1 MDRLMSRLSLWVYGV
16 FMRLAQPLLRRKLRK
31 RAQAEP
37 LYGQFIEER
46 FGHYKQS
53 ACHDW
58 IWIHAVS
65 LGETRT
71 AAILLQGLRQAM
83 PDMKLLLTH
92 GTATGREEGLK
103 LLQNGDVQ
111 VWQAWDSPEAVERF
125 LTAFKPRI
133 GLLLE
138 TEVWPQ
144 MIHSAQ
150 EKGIPVMLINARMS
164 EKSLR
169 QAQRWTSLIKPA
181 FAGLSGVCAQAPDDA
196 MRLKSLGA
204 SVRGVFGN
212 LKFDAKPDESQVAM
226 GRAWR
231 EQLSAPVVM
240 LASSRE
246 GEESLWLA
254 AWQTFTQQHPE
265 VQIHWLIVPRHPQRV
280 GEVESLITSSGL
292 RVSRRSTWGQ
302 EAGLLASHLNEAA
315 KDSSVILLGDSLGE
329 MALYYSLADAA
340 LLGGS
345 FEKLG
350 GQNLIEAAACACP
363 IVMGPHTFNFAEA
376 SQAAEL
382 AGAAQRASDMAA
394 GLTLVVDTVQN
405 RPLQKQKS
413 VNAFQFAQ
421 QHGGATQLTVQA
433 VVAQLQASQHSIK
446 D

>member
-1 MDRLMSRLSLWVYGV
+1 MPGFSLWLYGV
-16 FMRLAQPLLRRKLRK
+16 IMRLAQALLRRKLRK

-37 LYGQFIEER
+37 LYGQYIEER
-46 FGHYKQS
+46 FGYYKQS
-53 ACHDW
+53 TCNDW

-71 AAILLQGLRQAM
+71 AGILLQGLRQAM
-83 PDMKLLLTH
+83 PHMKLLLTN

-103 LLQNGDVQ
+103 LLQEGDIQ
-111 VWQAWDSPEAVERF
+111 VWQAWDSPEVVERF

-144 MIHSAQ
+144 LIHKAQ
-150 EKGIPVMLINARMS
+150 EKGIPIMLINARMS
-164 EKSLR
+164 EKSLH
-169 QAQRWTSLIKPA
+169 QAERWASLMKPA
-181 FAGLSGVCAQAPDDA
+181 FAGLSAVCAQAPDDA

-204 SVRGVFGN
+204 SVTGIFGN
-212 LKFDAKPDESQVAM
+212 LKFDAKPDASQVAM

-246 GEESLWLA
+246 GEEAMWLA
-254 AWQTFTQQHPE
+254 AWQTFNKQHPE
-265 VQIHWLIVPRHPQRV
+265 LQIHWLIVPRHPQRV
-280 GEVESLITSSGL
+280 SEVESLITSSGL
-292 RVSRRSTWGQ
+292 RVSRRSTWSQ
-302 EAGLLASHLNEAA
+302 ETLFSAALLKETAQ
-315 KDSSVILLGDSLGE
+315 DSSVILLGDSLGE

-376 SQAAEL
+376 SQAAET

-394 GLTLVVDTVQN
+394 AMKLAVDTVQN

-413 VNAFQFAQ
+413 ANAFQFAQ
-421 QHGGATQLTVQA
+421 QHGGATQRTVQA
-433 VVAQLQASQHSIK
+433 VLAQLKIK

>member
-1 MDRLMSRLSLWVYGV
+1 MPGFSLWLYGLI
-16 FMRLAQPLLRRKLRK
+16 MRLAQALLRRKLRK

-37 LYGQFIEER
+37 LYGQYIEER
-46 FGHYKQS
+46 FGYYKQS
-53 ACHDW
+53 ACNDW

-83 PDMKLLLTH
+83 PHMKLLLTN

-103 LLQNGDVQ
+103 LLQEGDIQ
-111 VWQAWDSPEAVERF
+111 VWQAWDSPEVVERF

-144 MIHSAQ
+144 LIHKAQ
-150 EKGIPVMLINARMS
+150 EKGIPIMLINARMS
-164 EKSLR
+164 EKSLN
-169 QAQRWTSLIKPA
+169 QAERWASLMKPA
-181 FAGLSGVCAQAPDDA
+181 FAGLSAVCAQAPDDA

-204 SVRGVFGN
+204 SVTGIFGN
-212 LKFDAKPDESQVAM
+212 LKFDAKPDASQVAM

-246 GEESLWLA
+246 GEEAMWLA
-254 AWQTFTQQHPE
+254 AWQTFNKQHPE
-265 VQIHWLIVPRHPQRV
+265 LQIHWLIVPRHPQRV
-280 GEVESLITSSGL
+280 SEVESLITSSGL
-292 RVSRRSTWGQ
+292 RVSRRSTWSQ
-302 EAGLLASHLNEAA
+302 ETLFSAALLKETAQ
-315 KDSSVILLGDSLGE
+315 DSSVILLGDSLGE

-376 SQAAEL
+376 SQAAES
-382 AGAAQRASDMAA
+382 AGAAQRASDMAEA
-394 GLTLVVDTVQN
+394 MKLAVDTVQN

-413 VNAFQFAQ
+413 ANAFQFAQ
-421 QHGGATQLTVQA
+421 QHGGATQRTVQA
-433 VVAQLQASQHSIK
+433 VLAQLKIK

>member
-1 MDRLMSRLSLWVYGV
+1 MPGFSLWLYGV
-16 FMRLAQPLLRRKLRK
+16 IMRLAQALLRRKLRK

-37 LYGQFIEER
+37 LYGQYIEER
-46 FGHYKQS
+46 FGYYKQS
-53 ACHDW
+53 ACNDW

-83 PDMKLLLTH
+83 PHMKLLLTN

-103 LLQNGDVQ
+103 LLQEGDIQ
-111 VWQAWDSPEAVERF
+111 VWQAWDSPEVVERF

-144 MIHSAQ
+144 LIHNAQ
-150 EKGIPVMLINARMS
+150 EKGIPIMLINARMS
-164 EKSLR
+164 EKSLH
-169 QAQRWTSLIKPA
+169 QAQRWASLMKPA
-181 FAGLSGVCAQAPDDA
+181 FAGLSAVCAQAPDDA

-204 SVRGVFGN
+204 SVTGIFGN
-212 LKFDAKPDESQVAM
+212 LKFDAKPDASQVAM

-246 GEESLWLA
+246 GEEALWLA
-254 AWQTFTQQHPE
+254 AWQTFNKQHPE
-265 VQIHWLIVPRHPQRV
+265 LQIHWLIVPRHPQRV
-280 GEVESLITSSGL
+280 SEVESLITSSGL
-292 RVSRRSTWGQ
+292 RVSRRSTWSQ
-302 EAGLLASHLNEAA
+302 EAVFSAAHLNETAQ
-315 KDSSVILLGDSLGE
+315 DNSVILLGDSLGE

-363 IVMGPHTFNFAEA
+363 VVMGPHTFNFAEA
-376 SQAAEL
+376 SQAAES
-382 AGAAQRASDMAA
+382 AGAAQRASDMAEA
-394 GLTLVVDTVQN
+394 MKLAVDTVQN

-413 VNAFQFAQ
+413 ANAFQFAQ
-421 QHGGATQLTVQA
+421 QHGGATQRTVQA
-433 VVAQLQASQHSIK
+433 VLAQLKIK

>member
-1 MDRLMSRLSLWVYGV
+1 MPGFSLWLYGV
-16 FMRLAQPLLRRKLRK
+16 IMRLAQALLRRKLRK

-37 LYGQFIEER
+37 LYGQYIEER
-46 FGHYKQS
+46 FGYYKQS
-53 ACHDW
+53 AGNDW

-71 AAILLQGLRQAM
+71 AGILLQGLRQAM
-83 PDMKLLLTH
+83 PHMKLLLTN

-103 LLQNGDVQ
+103 LLQEGDIQ
-111 VWQAWDSPEAVERF
+111 VWQAWDSPEVVERF

-144 MIHSAQ
+144 LIHKAQ
-150 EKGIPVMLINARMS
+150 EKGIPIMLINARMS
-164 EKSLR
+164 EKSLH
-169 QAQRWTSLIKPA
+169 QAQRWASLMKPA
-181 FAGLSGVCAQAPDDA
+181 FAGLSAVCAQAPDDA

-204 SVRGVFGN
+204 SVTGIFGN
-212 LKFDAKPDESQVAM
+212 LKFDAKPDASQVAM

-246 GEESLWLA
+246 GEEAMWLA
-254 AWQTFTQQHPE
+254 AWQTFNKQHPE
-265 VQIHWLIVPRHPQRV
+265 LQIHWLIVPRHPQRV
-280 GEVESLITSSGL
+280 SEVESLITSSGL
-292 RVSRRSTWGQ
+292 RVSRRSTWSQ
-302 EAGLLASHLNEAA
+302 EALFSAALLNETAQ
-315 KDSSVILLGDSLGE
+315 DSSVILLGDSLGE

-376 SQAAEL
+376 SQAAES
-382 AGAAQRASDMAA
+382 AGAAQRASDMAEA
-394 GLTLVVDTVQN
+394 MKLAVDTVQN

-413 VNAFQFAQ
+413 ANAFQFAQ
-421 QHGGATQLTVQA
+421 QHGGATQRTVQA
-433 VVAQLQASQHSIK
+433 VLAQLKIK

>member
-1 MDRLMSRLSLWVYGV
+1 MPGFSLWLYGV
-16 FMRLAQPLLRRKLRK
+16 IMRLAQALLRRKLRK

-37 LYGQFIEER
+37 LYGQYIEER
-46 FGHYKQS
+46 FGYYKQS
-53 ACHDW
+53 ACNDW

-83 PDMKLLLTH
+83 PHMKLLLTN

-103 LLQNGDVQ
+103 LLQEGDIQ
-111 VWQAWDSPEAVERF
+111 VWQAWDSPEVVERF

-144 MIHSAQ
+144 LIHKAQ
-150 EKGIPVMLINARMS
+150 EKGIPIMLINARMS
-164 EKSLR
+164 EKSLH
-169 QAQRWTSLIKPA
+169 QAQRWASLMKPA
-181 FAGLSGVCAQAPDDA
+181 FAGLSAVCAQAPDDA

-204 SVRGVFGN
+204 SVTGIFGN
-212 LKFDAKPDESQVAM
+212 LKFDAKPDASQVAM

-246 GEESLWLA
+246 GEEAMWLA
-254 AWQTFTQQHPE
+254 AWQTFNKQHPE
-265 VQIHWLIVPRHPQRV
+265 LQIHWLIVPRHPQRV
-280 GEVESLITSSGL
+280 SEVESLITSSGL
-292 RVSRRSTWGQ
+292 RVSRRSTWSQ
-302 EAGLLASHLNEAA
+302 EALFSAALLNETAQ
-315 KDSSVILLGDSLGE
+315 DSSVILLGDSLGE

-376 SQAAEL
+376 SQAAES
-382 AGAAQRASDMAA
+382 AGAAQRASDMAEA
-394 GLTLVVDTVQN
+394 MKLAVDTVQN

-413 VNAFQFAQ
+413 ANAFQFAQ
-421 QHGGATQLTVQA
+421 QHGGATQRTVQA
-433 VVAQLQASQHSIK
+433 VLAQLKIR

>member
-1 MDRLMSRLSLWVYGV
+1 MSRLSLRVYGV
-16 FMRLAQPLLRRKLRK
+16 IMRLAQPLLRRKLSK

-46 FGHYKQS
+46 FGRYKQS
-53 ACHDW
+53 SCEDW

-71 AAILLQGLRQAM
+71 AAILLQGLRQAL
-83 PDMKLLLTH
+83 PGMKLLLTN

-103 LLQNGDVQ
+103 LLQDGDVQ
-111 VWQAWDSPEAVERF
+111 VWQPWDSPELVDRF

-144 MIHSAQ
+144 LIHCAHG
-150 EKGIPVMLINARMS
+150 KGIPIMLINARMS
-164 EKSLR
+164 EKSML
-169 QAQRWTSLIKPA
+169 QAQRWTSLMKPA
-181 FAGLSGVCAQAPDDA
+181 FAELSAVCAQGADDA
-196 MRLKSLGA
+196 KRLASLGA
-204 SVRGVFGN
+204 HIKGVFGN
-212 LKFDAKPDESQVAM
+212 LKFDAKPDSSQVAL

-231 EQLSAPVVM
+231 EKFNAPVVL

-254 AWQTFTQQHPE
+254 AWQQFTTQHPE
-265 VQIHWLIVPRHPQRV
+265 LRIHWLIVPRHPQRV
-280 GEVESLITSSGL
+280 REVESLLQLNGL
-292 RVSRRSTWGQ
+292 RVSRRSSWDTEGS
-302 EAGLLASHLNEAA
+302 ELGSHWNEVTQ
-315 KDSSVILLGDSLGE
+315 DTSVILLGDSLGE

-376 SQAAEL
+376 AQAAES
-382 AGAAQRASDMAA
+382 AGAAQRAADMPEAMRLAA
-394 GLTLVVDTVQN
+394 ETVQN
-405 RPLQKQKS
+405 MSVQKLKS
-413 VNAFQFAQ
+413 ASAVQFAQ
-421 QHGGATQLTVQA
+421 QHGGATQSTVQ
-433 VVAQLQASQHSIK
+433 VVLAQMQISQH
-446 D
+446 

>member
-1 MDRLMSRLSLWVYGV
+1 MPGFSLWLYGV
-16 FMRLAQPLLRRKLRK
+16 IMRLAQALLRRKLRK

-37 LYGQFIEER
+37 LYGQYIEER
-46 FGHYKQS
+46 FGYYKQS
-53 ACHDW
+53 ACNDW

-83 PDMKLLLTH
+83 PHMKLLLTN

-103 LLQNGDVQ
+103 LLQEGDIQ
-111 VWQAWDSPEAVERF
+111 VWQAWDSPEVVERF

-144 MIHSAQ
+144 LIHKAQ
-150 EKGIPVMLINARMS
+150 EKGIPIMLINARMS
-164 EKSLR
+164 EKSLH
-169 QAQRWTSLIKPA
+169 QAQRWASLMKPA
-181 FAGLSGVCAQAPDDA
+181 FAGLSAVCAQAPDDA

-204 SVRGVFGN
+204 SVTGIFGN
-212 LKFDAKPDESQVAM
+212 LKFDAKPDASQVAM

-246 GEESLWLA
+246 GEEALWLA
-254 AWQTFTQQHPE
+254 AWQTFNKQHPE
-265 VQIHWLIVPRHPQRV
+265 LQIHWLIVPRHPQRV
-280 GEVESLITSSGL
+280 SEVESLITSSGL
-292 RVSRRSTWGQ
+292 RVSRRSTWSQ
-302 EAGLLASHLNEAA
+302 ETLFSAALLKETAQ
-315 KDSSVILLGDSLGE
+315 DSSVILLGDSLGE

-376 SQAAEL
+376 SQAAES
-382 AGAAQRASDMAA
+382 AGAAQRASDMAEA
-394 GLTLVVDTVQN
+394 MKLAVDTVQN

-413 VNAFQFAQ
+413 ANAFQFAQ
-421 QHGGATQLTVQA
+421 QHGGATQRTVQA
-433 VVAQLQASQHSIK
+433 VLAQLKIK

>member
-1 MDRLMSRLSLWVYGV
+1 MPGFSLWLYGV
-16 FMRLAQPLLRRKLRK
+16 IMRLAQALLRRKLRK

-37 LYGQFIEER
+37 LYGQYIEER
-46 FGHYKQS
+46 FGYYKQS
-53 ACHDW
+53 ACNDW

-83 PDMKLLLTH
+83 PHMKLLLTN

-103 LLQNGDVQ
+103 LLQEGDIQ
-111 VWQAWDSPEAVERF
+111 VWQAWDSPEVVERF

-144 MIHSAQ
+144 LIHKAQ
-150 EKGIPVMLINARMS
+150 EKGIPIMLINARMS
-164 EKSLR
+164 EKSLH
-169 QAQRWTSLIKPA
+169 QAQRWASLMKPA
-181 FAGLSGVCAQAPDDA
+181 FAGLSAVCAQAPDDA

-204 SVRGVFGN
+204 SVTGIFGN
-212 LKFDAKPDESQVAM
+212 LKFDAKPDASQVAM

-246 GEESLWLA
+246 GEEAMWLA
-254 AWQTFTQQHPE
+254 AWQTFNKQHPE
-265 VQIHWLIVPRHPQRV
+265 LQIHWLIVPRHPQRV
-280 GEVESLITSSGL
+280 SEVESLITSSGL
-292 RVSRRSTWGQ
+292 RVSRRSTWSQ
-302 EAGLLASHLNEAA
+302 ETLFSAALLKETAQ
-315 KDSSVILLGDSLGE
+315 DSSVILLGDSLGE

-376 SQAAEL
+376 SQAAES
-382 AGAAQRASDMAA
+382 AGAAQRASDMAEA
-394 GLTLVVDTVQN
+394 MKLAVDTVQN

-413 VNAFQFAQ
+413 ANAFQFAQ
-421 QHGGATQLTVQA
+421 QHGGATQRTVQA
-433 VVAQLQASQHSIK
+433 VLAQLKIK

>member
-1 MDRLMSRLSLWVYGV
+1 MPGFSLWLYGV
-16 FMRLAQPLLRRKLRK
+16 IMRLAQALLRRKLRK

-37 LYGQFIEER
+37 LYGQYIEER
-46 FGHYKQS
+46 FGYYKQS
-53 ACHDW
+53 ACNDW

-71 AAILLQGLRQAM
+71 AGILLQGLRQAM
-83 PDMKLLLTH
+83 PHMKLLLTN

-103 LLQNGDVQ
+103 LLQEGDIQ
-111 VWQAWDSPEAVERF
+111 VWQAWDSPEVVERF

-144 MIHSAQ
+144 LIHIAQ
-150 EKGIPVMLINARMS
+150 EKGIPIMLINARMS
-164 EKSLR
+164 EKSLH
-169 QAQRWTSLIKPA
+169 QAQRWTSLMKPA
-181 FAGLSGVCAQAPDDA
+181 FAGLSAVCAQAPDDA

-204 SVRGVFGN
+204 SVTGIFGN
-212 LKFDAKPDESQVAM
+212 LKFDAKPDASQVAM

-246 GEESLWLA
+246 GEEALWLA
-254 AWQTFTQQHPE
+254 AWQTFNKQHPE
-265 VQIHWLIVPRHPQRV
+265 LQIHWLIVPRHPQRV
-280 GEVESLITSSGL
+280 SEVESLITSSGL
-292 RVSRRSTWGQ
+292 RVSRRSTWSQ
-302 EAGLLASHLNEAA
+302 EAVFSAAHLNETAQ
-315 KDSSVILLGDSLGE
+315 DSTVILLGDSLGE

-363 IVMGPHTFNFAEA
+363 VVMGPHTFNFAEA
-376 SQAAEL
+376 SQAAES
-382 AGAAQRASDMAA
+382 AGAAQRASDMAEA
-394 GLTLVVDTVQN
+394 MKLAVDTVQN

-413 VNAFQFAQ
+413 ANAFQFAQ
-421 QHGGATQLTVQA
+421 QHGGATQRTVQA
-433 VVAQLQASQHSIK
+433 VLAQLDIK

>member
-1 MDRLMSRLSLWVYGV
+1 MPGFSLWLYGV
-16 FMRLAQPLLRRKLRK
+16 IMRLAQALLRRKLRK

-37 LYGQFIEER
+37 LYGQYIEER
-46 FGHYKQS
+46 FGYYKQS
-53 ACHDW
+53 ACNDW

-83 PDMKLLLTH
+83 PHMKLLLTN

-103 LLQNGDVQ
+103 LLQEGDIQ
-111 VWQAWDSPEAVERF
+111 VWQAWDSPEVVERF

-144 MIHSAQ
+144 LIHKAQ
-150 EKGIPVMLINARMS
+150 EKGIPIMLINARMS
-164 EKSLR
+164 EKSLN
-169 QAQRWTSLIKPA
+169 QAERWASLMKPA
-181 FAGLSGVCAQAPDDA
+181 FAGLSAVCAQAPDDA

-204 SVRGVFGN
+204 SVTGIFGN
-212 LKFDAKPDESQVAM
+212 LKFDAKPDASQVAM

-231 EQLSAPVVM
+231 EQLSVPVVM

-246 GEESLWLA
+246 GEEALWLA
-254 AWQTFTQQHPE
+254 AWQTFNKQHPKL
-265 VQIHWLIVPRHPQRV
+265 QIHWLIVPRHPQRV
-280 GEVESLITSSGL
+280 SEVESLITSSGL
-292 RVSRRSTWGQ
+292 RVSRRSTWSQ
-302 EAGLLASHLNEAA
+302 EALFSAALLNETAQ
-315 KDSSVILLGDSLGE
+315 DSSVILLGDSLGE

-376 SQAAEL
+376 SQAAES
-382 AGAAQRASDMAA
+382 AGAAQRASDMAEA
-394 GLTLVVDTVQN
+394 MKLAVDTVQN

-413 VNAFQFAQ
+413 ANAFQFAQ
-421 QHGGATQLTVQA
+421 QHGGATQRTVQA
-433 VVAQLQASQHSIK
+433 VLAQLKIK
-446 D
+446 G

>member
-1 MDRLMSRLSLWVYGV
+1 MPGFSLWLYGV
-16 FMRLAQPLLRRKLRK
+16 IMRLAQALLRRKLRK

-37 LYGQFIEER
+37 LYGQYIEER
-46 FGHYKQS
+46 FGYYKQS
-53 ACHDW
+53 ACNDW

-83 PDMKLLLTH
+83 PHMKLLLTN

-103 LLQNGDVQ
+103 LLQEGDIQ
-111 VWQAWDSPEAVERF
+111 VWQAWDSPEVVERF

-144 MIHSAQ
+144 LIHKAQ
-150 EKGIPVMLINARMS
+150 EKGIPIMLINARMS
-164 EKSLR
+164 EKSLH
-169 QAQRWTSLIKPA
+169 QAQRWASLMKPA
-181 FAGLSGVCAQAPDDA
+181 FAGLSAVCAQAPDDA

-204 SVRGVFGN
+204 SVTGIFGN
-212 LKFDAKPDESQVAM
+212 LKFDAKPDASQVAM

-231 EQLSAPVVM
+231 EQLSVPVVM

-246 GEESLWLA
+246 GEEALWLA
-254 AWQTFTQQHPE
+254 AWQTFNKQHPKL
-265 VQIHWLIVPRHPQRV
+265 QIHWLIVPRHPQRV
-280 GEVESLITSSGL
+280 SEVESLITSSGL
-292 RVSRRSTWGQ
+292 RVSRRSTWSQ
-302 EAGLLASHLNEAA
+302 EALFSAALLNETAQ
-315 KDSSVILLGDSLGE
+315 DSSVILLGDSLGE

-376 SQAAEL
+376 SQAAES
-382 AGAAQRASDMAA
+382 AGAAQRASDMAEA
-394 GLTLVVDTVQN
+394 MKLAVDTVQN

-413 VNAFQFAQ
+413 ANAFQFAQ
-421 QHGGATQLTVQA
+421 QHGGATQRTVQA
-433 VVAQLQASQHSIK
+433 VLAQLKIK

>member
-1 MDRLMSRLSLWVYGV
+1 
-16 FMRLAQPLLRRKLRK
+16 MRLAQALLRRKLRK

-37 LYGQFIEER
+37 LYGQYIEER
-46 FGHYKQS
+46 FGYYKQS
-53 ACHDW
+53 ACNDW

-71 AAILLQGLRQAM
+71 AGILLQGLRQAM
-83 PDMKLLLTH
+83 PHMKLLLTN

-103 LLQNGDVQ
+103 LLQEGDIQ
-111 VWQAWDSPEAVERF
+111 VWQAWDSPEVVERF

-144 MIHSAQ
+144 LIHKAQ
-150 EKGIPVMLINARMS
+150 EKGIPIMLINARMS
-164 EKSLR
+164 EKSLH
-169 QAQRWTSLIKPA
+169 QAQRWASLMKPA
-181 FAGLSGVCAQAPDDA
+181 FAGLSAVCAQAPDDA

-204 SVRGVFGN
+204 SVTGIFGN
-212 LKFDAKPDESQVAM
+212 LKFDAKPDASQVAM

-246 GEESLWLA
+246 GEEAMWLA
-254 AWQTFTQQHPE
+254 AWQTFNKQHPE
-265 VQIHWLIVPRHPQRV
+265 LQIHWLIVPRHPQRV
-280 GEVESLITSSGL
+280 SEVESLITSSGL
-292 RVSRRSTWGQ
+292 RVSRRSTWSQ
-302 EAGLLASHLNEAA
+302 ETLFSAALLKETAQ
-315 KDSSVILLGDSLGE
+315 DSSVILLGDSLGE

-376 SQAAEL
+376 SQAAES
-382 AGAAQRASDMAA
+382 AGAAQRASDMAEA
-394 GLTLVVDTVQN
+394 MKLAVDTVQN

-413 VNAFQFAQ
+413 ANAFQFAQ
-421 QHGGATQLTVQA
+421 QHGGATQRTVQA
-433 VVAQLQASQHSIK
+433 VLAQLKIK

>member
-1 MDRLMSRLSLWVYGV
+1 MPGFSLWLYGV
-16 FMRLAQPLLRRKLRK
+16 IMRLAQALLRRKLRK

-37 LYGQFIEER
+37 LYGQYIEER
-46 FGHYKQS
+46 FGYYKQS
-53 ACHDW
+53 AGNDW

-71 AAILLQGLRQAM
+71 AGILLQGLRQAM
-83 PDMKLLLTH
+83 PHMKLLLTN

-103 LLQNGDVQ
+103 LLQEGDIQ
-111 VWQAWDSPEAVERF
+111 VWQAWDSPEVVERF

-144 MIHSAQ
+144 LIHKAQ
-150 EKGIPVMLINARMS
+150 EKGIPIMLINARMS
-164 EKSLR
+164 EKSLH
-169 QAQRWTSLIKPA
+169 QAERWASLMKPA
-181 FAGLSGVCAQAPDDA
+181 FAGLSAVCAQAPDDA
-196 MRLKSLGA
+196 MRLKSLGV
-204 SVRGVFGN
+204 SVTGIFGN
-212 LKFDAKPDESQVAM
+212 LKFDAKPDASQVAM

-246 GEESLWLA
+246 GEEAMWLA
-254 AWQTFTQQHPE
+254 AWQTFNKQHPE
-265 VQIHWLIVPRHPQRV
+265 LQIHWLIVPRHPQRV
-280 GEVESLITSSGL
+280 SEVESLITSSGL
-292 RVSRRSTWGQ
+292 RVSRRSTWSQ
-302 EAGLLASHLNEAA
+302 ETLFSAALLKETAQ
-315 KDSSVILLGDSLGE
+315 DSSVILLGDSLGE

-376 SQAAEL
+376 SQAAES
-382 AGAAQRASDMAA
+382 AGAAQRASDMAEA
-394 GLTLVVDTVQN
+394 MKLAVDTVQN

-413 VNAFQFAQ
+413 ANAFQFAQ
-421 QHGGATQLTVQA
+421 QHGGATQRTVQA
-433 VVAQLQASQHSIK
+433 VLAQLKIK

>member
-1 MDRLMSRLSLWVYGV
+1 MPGFSLWLYGV
-16 FMRLAQPLLRRKLRK
+16 IMRLAQALLRRKLRK

-37 LYGQFIEER
+37 LYGQYIEER
-46 FGHYKQS
+46 FGYYKQS
-53 ACHDW
+53 ACNDW

-83 PDMKLLLTH
+83 PHMKLLLTN

-103 LLQNGDVQ
+103 LLQEGDIQ
-111 VWQAWDSPEAVERF
+111 VWQAWDSPEVVERF

-144 MIHSAQ
+144 LIHNAQ
-150 EKGIPVMLINARMS
+150 EKGIPIMLINARMS
-164 EKSLR
+164 EKSLH
-169 QAQRWTSLIKPA
+169 QAQRWASLMKPA
-181 FAGLSGVCAQAPDDA
+181 FAGLSAVCAQAPDDA

-204 SVRGVFGN
+204 SVTGIFGN
-212 LKFDAKPDESQVAM
+212 LKFDAKPDASQVAM

-231 EQLSAPVVM
+231 EQLSVPVVM

-246 GEESLWLA
+246 GEEAMWLA
-254 AWQTFTQQHPE
+254 AWQTFNKQHPE
-265 VQIHWLIVPRHPQRV
+265 LQIHWLIVPRHPQRV
-280 GEVESLITSSGL
+280 SEVESLITSSGL
-292 RVSRRSTWGQ
+292 RVSRRSTWSQ
-302 EAGLLASHLNEAA
+302 EALFSAALLNETAQ
-315 KDSSVILLGDSLGE
+315 DSSVILLGDSLGE

-376 SQAAEL
+376 SQAAES
-382 AGAAQRASDMAA
+382 AGAAQRASDMAEA
-394 GLTLVVDTVQN
+394 MKLAVDTVQN

-413 VNAFQFAQ
+413 ANAFQFAQ
-421 QHGGATQLTVQA
+421 QHGGATQRTVQA
-433 VVAQLQASQHSIK
+433 VLAQLKIK